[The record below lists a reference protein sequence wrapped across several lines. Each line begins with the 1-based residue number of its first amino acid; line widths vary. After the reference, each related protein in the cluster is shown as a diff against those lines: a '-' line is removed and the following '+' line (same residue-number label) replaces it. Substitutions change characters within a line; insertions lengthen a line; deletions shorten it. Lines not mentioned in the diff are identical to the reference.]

1 VQNGLGYHIH
11 FYNLWEP
18 RGRRQDGLAPPMF
31 RGSMRWIA
39 LTVVLLAGCG
49 GTILPSLRPYKIDIQ
64 QGNYVTQE
72 MVAKLKPGMTR
83 SQVRFVLGSPLV
95 VDIFRTNRWD
105 YVYTYQKAGK
115 LTEQRQIAVIF
126 DGDKLARIEGD
137 IVAAG
142 SVPVVPPAK
151 DGAQGAPAPAG
162 GPQEKTALPSSDTP
176 AQNERPKQ

>member
-1 VQNGLGYHIH
+1 
-11 FYNLWEP
+11 
-18 RGRRQDGLAPPMF
+18 MF

-49 GTILPSLRPYKIDIQ
+49 GTVLPSLKPYKIDIQ
-64 QGNYVTQE
+64 QGNFVTQE

-105 YVYTYQKAGK
+105 YVYTFQKAGT

-126 DGDKLARIEGD
+126 EGDKLARIEGD
-137 IVAAG
+137 IKAAG
-142 SVPVVPPAK
+142 TVPVVPAK
-151 DGAQGAPAPAG
+151 DEAQAAAAPAG
-162 GPQEKTALPSSDTP
+162 ALPEKSTLPP
-176 AQNERPKQ
+176 ANGPARNEPPPQ